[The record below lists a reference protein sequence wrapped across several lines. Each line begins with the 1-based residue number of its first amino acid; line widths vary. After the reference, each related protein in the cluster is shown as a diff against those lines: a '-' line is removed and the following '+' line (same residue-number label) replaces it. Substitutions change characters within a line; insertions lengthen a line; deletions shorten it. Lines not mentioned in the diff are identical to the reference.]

1 MLVTHV
7 YLNGKCKEA
16 IEMYVKAFDATI
28 DTIIEEPNKGDNA
41 IVIHAEICIH
51 GQQLMLNDNESLDSG
66 GYQLSVKFQNE
77 EDLNKAYDIIKEESI
92 TIAPMQ
98 ATDYSTCVVR
108 FVDKFKVRW
117 AFWV

>member
-16 IEMYVKAFDATI
+16 IEMYVKAFGATI
-28 DTIIEEPNKGDNA
+28 DTIIEEPNEENNA
-41 IVIHAEICIH
+41 IIHAEISIH
-51 GQQLMLNDNESLDSG
+51 GQRLMLNDNESLDSG

-77 EDLNKAYDIIKEESI
+77 DDLNKAYAIMKEDSI
-92 TIAPMQ
+92 TIAPMHT
-98 ATDYSTCVVR
+98 TDYSTCVVR
-108 FVDKFKVRW
+108 FVDKFNVRW